1 MGVTIEQLI
10 VWLIV
15 GALVGSFTGM
25 LMTRSRHG
33 YGRWTNLGIG
43 LAGAIVGGFLFNLF
57 HIDLGFGKLA
67 ISFQD
72 LVSSLPCGGTK
83 RVSKHMPGRLK
94 FLTGICLL
102 SHYPCAHKKTLKI
115 AKNKRRWH
123 YFPYGITP

>member
-72 LVSSLPCGGTK
+72 LVSAFVGAL
-83 RVSKHMPGRLK
+83 
-94 FLTGICLL
+94 ILL
-102 SHYPCAHKKTLKI
+102 VLITLWRHKK
-115 AKNKRRWH
+115 
-123 YFPYGITP
+123 GE